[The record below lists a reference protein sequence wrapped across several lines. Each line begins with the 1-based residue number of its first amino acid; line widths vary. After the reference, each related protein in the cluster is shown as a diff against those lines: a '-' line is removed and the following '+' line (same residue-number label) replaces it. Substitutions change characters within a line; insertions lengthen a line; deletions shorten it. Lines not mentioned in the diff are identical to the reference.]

1 MSTGLNADG
10 RLEVFARGSDH
21 GIYHNWQTTPGEGPW
36 NGFTQLGS
44 ENVFASGPS
53 VVRKPD
59 GHLHV
64 FARGLQNDLWHNFQ
78 LELNG
83 TAWSGWNSHGGEL
96 AGTPVPAIQE
106 NGRILVFST
115 GSNGQLQRIAEPT
128 SGTIWTDWKSL
139 GGELVGS
146 PAACSNG
153 DGVLVVLA
161 AFNDNELRFRA
172 QTAPNQDSW
181 SDWAPLTGPV
191 TATPAAILNLDLRM
205 QIIIPGVG
213 GELGSIEQA
222 TAGDLLD
229 WPPVPFDGIAVGAP
243 VISRNGHVLPDAD
256 GRLEAFH
263 IGLTGELYHKWQTAP
278 DGGWSEW
285 VSLGLSNLQPG
296 LCVDRDRD
304 QRLEVFAI
312 DNAGNMQH
320 TWQTLP
326 GKDPW
331 ISGNLGGASL
341 GGLGTKLEE
350 LGFRG
355 AWWFRE

>member
-10 RLEVFARGSDH
+10 RLEVFARGSDNR
-21 GIYHNWQTTPGEGPW
+21 IYHNFQKNPGTGPW
-36 NGFTQLGS
+36 VGFTQLGS
-44 ENVFASGPS
+44 LDIFASGPS

-64 FARGLQNDLWHNFQ
+64 FVRGLQNDLWHNFQ
-78 LELNG
+78 MQLNSS
-83 TAWSGWNSHGGEL
+83 WSGWQSHGGRL
-96 AGTPVPAIQE
+96 AGTPVPAIEE
-106 NGRILVFST
+106 NGQIVVFST
-115 GSNGQLQRIAEPT
+115 GADGQLMRISETA
-128 SGTIWTDWKSL
+128 GWTWKSL

-153 DGVLVVLA
+153 DGVLVVLG
-161 AFNDNELRFRA
+161 AFNDKELRFRA
-172 QTAPNQDSW
+172 QLAPNDDNW
-181 SDWAPLTGPV
+181 SKWEPLTGPV

-213 GELGSIEQA
+213 GELGCIEQT
-222 TAGDLLD
+222 TAGDLSH
-229 WPPVPFDGIAVGAP
+229 WTPVPFNGIALGSP
-243 VISRNGHVLPDAD
+243 VISRNGHVLPDPD

-263 IGLTGELYHKWQTAP
+263 IGLTRQLYSKWQTAP
-278 DGGWSEW
+278 DGKWSGWASRD
-285 VSLGLSNLQPG
+285 LTNLQPG
-296 LCVDRDRD
+296 LCVDRNND

-312 DNAGNMQH
+312 DDTGSVQH

-326 GKDPW
+326 GQGPW
-331 ISGNLGGASL
+331 ISGSLGGATL